1 MYSFLITGHTKY
13 GNIYDILLIN
23 SYHTVYINHIY
34 DIKEDIIKFE
44 KIIFYNN
51 KEIYRKI
58 YTFEELCKKFNIY

>member
-1 MYSFLITGHTKY
+1 MYSFLITGHTEY

>member
-13 GNIYDILLIN
+13 GNKYDILLIN
-23 SYHTVYINHIY
+23 SYHIIYITNIY

-44 KIIFYNN
+44 KIIFYDNQ
-51 KEIYRKI
+51 EIYRQI

>member
-13 GNIYDILLIN
+13 GNKYDILLIN
-23 SYHTVYINHIY
+23 SYNIIYITHIY

-51 KEIYRKI
+51 QEIYRQN